1 MENNSHNKTQRLTTL
16 DSAIDVLLALDSEN
30 SKSIRELG
38 QELDVSKST
47 LHRILQTFEYR
58 GLIKQDSNTMKYS
71 LGLMILE
78 LGKGLKET
86 NELRKIAYPLMEQ
99 LRDKTGETI
108 QLAIQQDDKI
118 VILENIDGTNLYR
131 LFSQSGTTF
140 PLTYG
145 NFGKIFLSRMDMK
158 YIISIMEKHPL
169 KKYSPASI
177 IDPELFLKKISEVK
191 SEGVCIGI
199 DDPTEGAYSIIC
211 PIFNHR
217 GETVAAISVAGV
229 KTSNALENIHQ
240 TEQVIRKTALSISRK
255 IGYSPSNSDIQ

>member
-1 MENNSHNKTQRLTTL
+1 MDTSNNKTQRLTTL

-47 LHRILQTFEYR
+47 LHRILQTFENR
-58 GLIKQDSNTMKYS
+58 GLIKQDLNTMKYS

-99 LRDKTGETI
+99 LRDETGETI
-108 QLAIQQDDKI
+108 QLAIQEEDKI

-131 LFSQSGTTF
+131 LFSQSGMTF

-145 NFGKIFLSRMDMK
+145 NFGKIFLSRMDTK
-158 YIISIMEKHPL
+158 EILSIMEKHPL
-169 KKYSPASI
+169 KKYSPQSI

-191 SEGVCIGI
+191 NAGICIGV

-211 PIFNHR
+211 PIVNHR

-229 KTSNALENIHQ
+229 KTSIALENIKE
-240 TEQVIRKTALSISRK
+240 TEQLIRKTALSISRK
-255 IGYSPSNSDIQ
+255 IGYSLS